1 MTSRIQKYVCDRIPD
16 LARRA
21 ERAAVVAVREHRAAP
36 VEDPVHRARDA
47 RDEGFHPAGEGVLA
61 RSFHDRVHMV
71 VLDRVVHEA
80 EAAAI
85 AGLCET
91 AFEFANQPNVA

>member
-1 MTSRIQKYVCDRIPD
+1 
-16 LARRA
+16 
-21 ERAAVVAVREHRAAP
+21 
-36 VEDPVHRARDA
+36 
-47 RDEGFHPAGEGVLA
+47 
-61 RSFHDRVHMV
+61 MV